1 MRRPEG
7 GRLVSKKSGSPEV
20 QKSRSPVITISRNA
34 KGVSVVAGLVP
45 ATIRK
50 GNVYGSP
57 VITISGN
64 AKGISVVAGLV
75 PATIHLDNISV
86 YRSKEVK

>member
-1 MRRPEG
+1 MRG
-7 GRLVSKKSGSPEV
+7 KKRVMKKTEVLKTEVRKSRSPEV
-20 QKSRSPVITISRNA
+20 QKSRSPEVRKSR
-34 KGVSVVAGLVP
+34 
-45 ATIRK
+45 
-50 GNVYGSP
+50 SP
-57 VITISGN
+57 VITIGGN